1 MDPKTS
7 FLLDIH
13 LKANP
18 RICRKDIP
26 CYRFSKVVDSDLCN
40 FKDFV
45 REIVDQFP
53 HGYQEIVHVFYYD
66 DVKKYSE
73 VRTDQELLAMFSKHV
88 DSKKVRMTIT
98 YTEPRD
104 VPIAECCHPEISAGL
119 DIPCTPSLAAPSLGA
134 ASQSTEHVS
143 SQHSKPTTS
152 KQPVEPSD
160 EPDDDDGCLPNPKP
174 HKEHVGVHDEGV
186 YYAAPKTHV
195 EGGGLGAQS
204 ESDSESGSESD
215 KEYEEEDG
223 LIGKDPVLPKPNVAY
238 DPNDPP
244 MSVGSLYPNIS
255 QFRLALSQHA
265 IKNEFEYNTEKSD
278 PERLRAYCSKKEEE
292 GCKWRLH
299 ASTYRDGVTI
309 KVIGYSCQL

>member
-134 ASQSTEHVS
+134 AIQ
-143 SQHSKPTTS
+143 
-152 KQPVEPSD
+152 
-160 EPDDDDGCLPNPKP
+160 
-174 HKEHVGVHDEGV
+174 
-186 YYAAPKTHV
+186 
-195 EGGGLGAQS
+195 
-204 ESDSESGSESD
+204 
-215 KEYEEEDG
+215 
-223 LIGKDPVLPKPNVAY
+223 
-238 DPNDPP
+238 
-244 MSVGSLYPNIS
+244 
-255 QFRLALSQHA
+255 
-265 IKNEFEYNTEKSD
+265 
-278 PERLRAYCSKKEEE
+278 
-292 GCKWRLH
+292 
-299 ASTYRDGVTI
+299 
-309 KVIGYSCQL
+309 

>member
-1 MDPKTS
+1 MDPKTN

-18 RICRKDIP
+18 RKCRKDIP

-134 ASQSTEHVS
+134 ASQSTEHIS

-174 HKEHVGVHDEGV
+174 HK
-186 YYAAPKTHV
+186 
-195 EGGGLGAQS
+195 
-204 ESDSESGSESD
+204 
-215 KEYEEEDG
+215 
-223 LIGKDPVLPKPNVAY
+223 
-238 DPNDPP
+238 
-244 MSVGSLYPNIS
+244 
-255 QFRLALSQHA
+255 
-265 IKNEFEYNTEKSD
+265 
-278 PERLRAYCSKKEEE
+278 
-292 GCKWRLH
+292 
-299 ASTYRDGVTI
+299 
-309 KVIGYSCQL
+309 

>member
-1 MDPKTS
+1 
-7 FLLDIH
+7 
-13 LKANP
+13 
-18 RICRKDIP
+18 
-26 CYRFSKVVDSDLCN
+26 
-40 FKDFV
+40 
-45 REIVDQFP
+45 VDQFP

-73 VRTDQELLAMFSKHV
+73 MRTDQELLAMFSKHV
-88 DSKKVRMTIT
+88 DSKKVRMIIT

-104 VPIAECCHPEISAGL
+104 VPIVECCHPEISAGL

-195 EGGGLGAQS
+195 EGGGFGAQS
-204 ESDSESGSESD
+204 ESDSESGLN
-215 KEYEEEDG
+215 
-223 LIGKDPVLPKPNVAY
+223 LIRSMRKRVD
-238 DPNDPP
+238 
-244 MSVGSLYPNIS
+244 
-255 QFRLALSQHA
+255 
-265 IKNEFEYNTEKSD
+265 
-278 PERLRAYCSKKEEE
+278 
-292 GCKWRLH
+292 
-299 ASTYRDGVTI
+299 
-309 KVIGYSCQL
+309 

>member
-1 MDPKTS
+1 
-7 FLLDIH
+7 
-13 LKANP
+13 
-18 RICRKDIP
+18 
-26 CYRFSKVVDSDLCN
+26 VDSDLCN

-66 DVKKYSE
+66 DVQKYSE

-174 HKEHVGVHDEGV
+174 HKEHVGFHDEGV

-195 EGGGLGAQS
+195 EGGGLGAQN
-204 ESDSESGSESD
+204 ESDSESGLN
-215 KEYEEEDG
+215 
-223 LIGKDPVLPKPNVAY
+223 LIRSMRKRMD
-238 DPNDPP
+238 
-244 MSVGSLYPNIS
+244 
-255 QFRLALSQHA
+255 
-265 IKNEFEYNTEKSD
+265 
-278 PERLRAYCSKKEEE
+278 
-292 GCKWRLH
+292 
-299 ASTYRDGVTI
+299 
-309 KVIGYSCQL
+309 